1 MAVSG
6 SSEFDVDASPEQVMD
21 AVAAVE
27 ELPQRSGSV
36 KAATVESRHDDG
48 RPHRV
53 RARVGA
59 AGFNDEEVKDYA
71 WDGLD
76 QVTWTLVSS
85 SMQSEQVGSYRL
97 ARTGTGTHVRFEL
110 TIGVKV
116 PMPGFVLKRIL
127 KGALDEGSSGFKAY
141 VEGRAAL

>member
-6 SSEFDVDASPEQVMD
+6 STEFHVDATPEQVMD
-21 AVAAVE
+21 AVAAIE
-27 ELPQRSGSV
+27 ELPQRSSSV

-53 RARVGA
+53 RAQVGA

-71 WDGLD
+71 WDGSES
-76 QVTWTLVSS
+76 VTWTLVSS

-97 ARTGTGTHVRFEL
+97 TPSGTGTHVRFDL
-110 TIGVKV
+110 TIGVKI

-127 KGALDEGSSGFKAY
+127 KGALDEGSAGFKAY
-141 VEGRAAL
+141 VESRVG